1 MPPLPPALRRT
12 GTPGR
17 QRVPVATIVR
27 FGLIYIAA
35 RGVRSVRHWR
45 GDAKPRERKLDQQ
58 HAKAQKRKW
67 VKLTEALPAAS
78 DKTLLKHHV
87 KDRHAD

>member
-1 MPPLPPALRRT
+1 MPKKGRRH
-12 GTPGR
+12 
-17 QRVPVATIVR
+17 AS
-27 FGLIYIAA
+27 
-35 RGVRSVRHWR
+35 RSK
-45 GDAKPRERKLDQQ
+45 GDAKSSERQLDQQ